1 MTAQHLIVFSVVL
14 ACSVYALWVL
24 MPSALRRA
32 LAARLVRLPLGSA
45 LHAVFQRAAKPSTGC
60 DCSGCDAVVVAKR
73 PVPIKVIQWTKLE
86 RKGKS
91 SR

>member
-14 ACSVYALWVL
+14 ACSAYALWVL

-45 LHAVFQRAAKPSTGC
+45 LHAVFQRAAKPSAGC
-60 DCSGCDAVVVAKR
+60 DCSGCDAVVDHR
-73 PVPIKVIQWTKLE
+73 PQANARRVIRLHIQPKD
-86 RKGKS
+86 
-91 SR
+91 

>member
-24 MPSALRRA
+24 MPSALRRW

-45 LHAVFQRAAKPSTGC
+45 LKAVFQRATKPSAGC
-60 DCSGCDAVVVAKR
+60 ECSGCDTVVAKR
-73 PVPIKVIQWTKLE
+73 SIPIKVIQWTKLE
-86 RKGKS
+86 RKEKNS
-91 SR
+91 L